1 MVNMAN
7 LIKQHNAMVLENQEH
22 TEKRS
27 CISIVKDI

>member
-22 TEKRS
+22 TEK
-27 CISIVKDI
+27 DHAFL